1 MENKLLYYC
10 LFLLGLLSCSPS
22 HQTQVS
28 GVTLIETPD
37 TLSFM
42 IKPSVSVYNHSLQL
56 FTDTDGKEYITL
68 FDKGSTEIQFYDL
81 HVPDLLKS
89 IKFEK
94 EGPNGIGNSYLFYMK
109 DWDTLYIP
117 ARDLPMIYVMNSEGQ
132 IERTLDFTNNSEITV
147 FNSYFYHSIFVSQ
160 NKLYSYIAPRRT
172 SGDILLESPSEIA
185 IDLETGNYMLSPNL
199 LNQEVNQAIS
209 GQQFIPNSLALT
221 SRCFDGENLV
231 YSYSYNDSLVVM
243 SPDFS
248 SVTSKI
254 AKSRYIKTLDIPQKY
269 SGDFDENWRQYCS
282 DAFYG
287 HIVYDPYRKLYY
299 RFAYP
304 QTELDSKKENW
315 YDLSQSGRNEFSI
328 IVLDEDLNVI
338 GETMFPR
345 DRFRSNLYF
354 VCKDGF
360 YISCN
365 HYKNPGYTDDKLQFV
380 KFELKEK

>member
-1 MENKLLYYC
+1 
-10 LFLLGLLSCSPS
+10 
-22 HQTQVS
+22 
-28 GVTLIETPD
+28 
-37 TLSFM
+37 
-42 IKPSVSVYNHSLQL
+42 
-56 FTDTDGKEYITL
+56 
-68 FDKGSTEIQFYDL
+68 
-81 HVPDLLKS
+81 
-89 IKFEK
+89 
-94 EGPNGIGNSYLFYMK
+94 
-109 DWDTLYIP
+109 
-117 ARDLPMIYVMNSEGQ
+117 
-132 IERTLDFTNNSEITV
+132 
-147 FNSYFYHSIFVSQ
+147 
-160 NKLYSYIAPRRT
+160 
-172 SGDILLESPSEIA
+172 
-185 IDLETGNYMLSPNL
+185 MLSPNL
-199 LNQEVNQAIS
+199 LNQEMNQAIS
-209 GQQFIPNSLALT
+209 RQQFIPNSLALT

-304 QTELDSKKENW
+304 QTELVSKKENW

-328 IVLDEDLNVI
+328 IVLDENLNVI